1 MRCAFFD
8 RMDPA
13 HAVILTNADGCE
25 RLPPTIAANGAR
37 DPWAGVLWDA
47 PSPQTPKGPP
57 MLLSPALRVL
67 PMLVAGLAA
76 VATAHA
82 DRKPHAGM
90 MRFPDVS
97 ATQIVFAYQND
108 LWLVSRDGGLA
119 TPLASPPGGEA
130 FPRFSP
136 DGRTIAFVGNY
147 DGNRDLYTIP
157 VTGGVPV
164 RVTHHP
170 AAEVLCDWT
179 PDGRLLFFVRGYQGL
194 GRQSHL
200 FTVAPTGGLPEK
212 LPVPYGATGAISPD
226 GTWLAY
232 IPHTIDTSTWKRYRG
247 GMAPDIWLFNLKDPT
262 ARKATDWEGN
272 DSQPMWHGEKL
283 YYLSDG
289 GPEHRGNIWVYD
301 PATGRREQVTRFTEF
316 DVKWPAI
323 GPGPSGGGEIV
334 FQLGADLYLLDLATR
349 TSRAVEISVPG
360 DRPDIRPQRVDVQ
373 SRIEN
378 YDVSP
383 TGQRA
388 VLEARGDVWS
398 VPARKGSSRN
408 LSRTSGVAERDP
420 AWSPDGRWI
429 AYFSDETGEYELYV
443 RAADGKTAPHRLT
456 FDGQAFR
463 FAPHWSPDSKHIVF
477 GDKAGMLYLYT
488 FPEKWPAREPG
499 AEEPR
504 GTVKL
509 IDADPWANLPTVSWS
524 HDSTW
529 LAYPRGGDN
538 HQQALW
544 LYHVPTGEKHQVT
557 SGMFNVSWPAF
568 DRKGD
573 YLFYATN
580 ARFADPIYE
589 DIGSTFVYTRTDVL
603 VVVPLRADLP
613 SPWAPQSDEEP
624 GPEKKEEKKDE
635 KKDAPGDQPDGA
647 GDAPAPQPPPAD
659 DDGEDDEGDDDTR
672 SAGLRAQDSAP
683 ATASAPAADG
693 AAQAEARKDEPKK
706 LQIDLEGFE
715 RRAIQI
721 PVGHGAF
728 AHLAVN
734 HEGKLLYV
742 RQPGAGGGAP
752 SIKLLDLGD
761 EEKTEKT
768 VLDGVGEFRLTADG
782 KKLLAR
788 QGNTFAIVDAA
799 PGQNMSKSV
808 PLSDLAVVIHPRE
821 EWRQLFLDAWRIQ
834 RDYFYVANMHG
845 VDWPAIRD
853 QYAAMLD
860 DCVSRADVGFLIRE
874 MISELNI
881 GHAYYFGND
890 TGDEPSVSVGLL
902 GVDFELDRGAYRIAR
917 ILGGAPWDLDARGPL
932 GQPGVNVQVGD
943 YLLAVNG
950 VPVDATRDPWAAFQ
964 GLAGRTVTLTVSDQP
979 TLADPT
985 TQTAA
990 AESQPADAA
999 TRPTDTTPAEHKG
1012 DEQDSGKPTKTGQ
1025 RELIVTLLGDE
1036 GGLRYRDWV
1045 ERNRAYVEHKTGGRV
1060 GYIHVPDTGVNG
1072 QNELFRQFYGQRDK
1086 AALIIDE
1093 RWNGGGQ
1100 IPNRFIELLN
1110 RPITNYWA
1118 RRDGRD
1124 WPNPDDAHQGP
1135 KCMLINGL
1143 AGSGGDAFPYYF
1155 RQSKLGP
1162 LIGMRTWGG
1171 LVGISGNPG
1180 LIDGAGITVPTFG
1193 FYKTDGTWGVEGHG
1207 VDPDIE
1213 VVDDP
1218 SLMVSGG
1225 DPQLDKGI
1233 ELMLAEIARAPYTPP
1248 QRPKA
1253 PDRRGMGIPEEDR

>member
-1 MRCAFFD
+1 MHRT
-8 RMDPA
+8 RPLRL
-13 HAVILTNADGCE
+13 LT
-25 RLPPTIAANGAR
+25 
-37 DPWAGVLWDA
+37 V
-47 PSPQTPKGPP
+47 
-57 MLLSPALRVL
+57 
-67 PMLVAGLAA
+67 LVASLAP
-76 VATAHA
+76 VAAARA

-108 LWLVSRDGGLA
+108 LWVVPREGGLA
-119 TPLASPPGGEA
+119 APLASPPGGEA

-157 VTGGVPV
+157 VTGGAPV

-179 PDGRLLFFVRGYQGL
+179 PDGQLLFFARGYLGL

-200 FTVAPTGGLPEK
+200 FTVSPTGGLPQK
-212 LPVPYGATGAISPD
+212 LPVPYGAVGAISPD

-232 IPHTIDTSTWKRYRG
+232 IPHSIDTATWKRYRG
-247 GMAPDIWLFNLKDPT
+247 GMAPDIWLFNLKDHS
-262 ARKATDWEGN
+262 ARKVTDWEGN
-272 DSQPMWHGEKL
+272 DSQPMWHGDKL

-301 PATGRREQVTRFTEF
+301 PASGRREQVTKFTEF

-323 GPGPSGGGEIV
+323 GPGPHGGGEIV
-334 FQLGADLYLLDLATR
+334 FQLGADLHLLDLATR
-349 TSRAVEISVPG
+349 TSRAVEIIVPG
-360 DRPDIRPQRVDVQ
+360 DRPEIRPQRVDVQ
-373 SRIEN
+373 GRIEN
-378 YDVSP
+378 YDISP
-383 TGQRA
+383 TGKRA

-398 VPARKGSSRN
+398 VPARHGSSRN

-420 AWSPDGRWI
+420 VWSPDGRWI
-429 AYFSDETGEYELYV
+429 AYFSDQTGEYELYV

-463 FAPHWSPDSKHIVF
+463 FAPRWSPDSKHIVF

-488 FPEKWPAREPG
+488 FPEKWPAPEPG

-509 IDADPWANLPTVSWS
+509 IDADPWAILPQVSWS

-529 LAYPRGGDN
+529 LAYTRGGDN
-538 HQQALW
+538 QQQAVW
-544 LYHVPTGEKHQVT
+544 LYHVPTGARHQVT
-557 SGMFNVSWPAF
+557 SGMFNATWPTF

-603 VVVPLRADLP
+603 VVVPLRADMP

-624 GPEKKEEKKDE
+624 GPDRKDDQKKEEK
-635 KKDAPGDQPDGA
+635 DASGGKTDAA
-647 GDAPAPQPPPAD
+647 GDAPAPPAPPAE
-659 DDGEDDEGDDDTR
+659 DGDVPEDGDEDDGDDDADDAR
-672 SAGLRAQDSAP
+672 AAGLRARAADAPPRGARQDTAP
-683 ATASAPAADG
+683 ATATAPAPD
-693 AAQAEARKDEPKK
+693 AAAKEEPKK
-706 LQIDLEGFE
+706 LRIDLDGFE

-721 PVGHGAF
+721 PVPHGAF
-728 AHLAVN
+728 THLAVN

-742 RQPGAGGGAP
+742 RQPGPGGGAP
-752 SIKLLDLGD
+752 SIRLFDLGD

-768 VLDGVGEFRLTADG
+768 VLEGVGEFRLAADG

-788 QGNTFAIVDAA
+788 QGSTFAIVDAA
-799 PGQNMSKSV
+799 PGQNLSKPI
-808 PLSDLAVVIHPRE
+808 PLSDLATVINPRE

-985 TQTAA
+985 TQPAA
-990 AESQPADAA
+990 AASQPGGPASPPGAA
-999 TRPTDTTPAEHKG
+999 TGPAPAEARPEAAG
-1012 DEQDSGKPTKTGQ
+1012 PARPTGQ
-1025 RELIVTLLGDE
+1025 RDVVVTLLSDE
-1036 GGLRYRDWV
+1036 GALRYRDWV
-1045 ERNRAYVEHKTGGRV
+1045 ERNRAYVEQKTAGRV

-1124 WPNPDDAHQGP
+1124 WPNPGDAHQGP

-1155 RQSKLGP
+1155 RQSRLGP
-1162 LIGMRTWGG
+1162 LIGTRTWGG
-1171 LVGISGNPG
+1171 LVGISGNPS
-1180 LIDGAGITVPTFG
+1180 LIDGASMTVPTFG
-1193 FYKTDGTWGVEGHG
+1193 FYKTDGTWGIEGHG

-1218 SLMVSGG
+1218 SRMVGGG
-1225 DPQLDKGI
+1225 DPQLDKAI
-1233 ELMLAEIARAPYTPP
+1233 EVMLAEIARAPYTPP
-1248 QRPKA
+1248 PRPKA
-1253 PDRRGMGIPEEDR
+1253 PDRRGMGIPEEER